1 MIGNK
6 FVALMV
12 AIAVIAGAS
21 SVVAAENGPAEVVTG
36 EASSPSP
43 KSPIKVSV
51 VDYAKDGEDAGT
63 LKLAGTAIPNS
74 SVYIY
79 VDSQPFAQ
87 VVADGD
93 GKWSAEDKTSLD
105 DAVHQVRVEQFD
117 DTTRMLAGRAM
128 FSISLT
134 KPDPANMPPAGAR
147 P

>member
-21 SVVAAENGPAEVVTG
+21 FVVAAEDGPADVVG

-79 VDSQPFAQ
+79 VDSKPFAQ
-87 VVADGD
+87 VAADGD

-128 FSISLT
+128 FNISL
-134 KPDPANMPPAGAR
+134 APPSPEDLAAPPGR

>member
-21 SVVAAENGPAEVVTG
+21 FVVAAEDGPADVVG

-128 FSISLT
+128 FNISLA
-134 KPDPANMPPAGAR
+134 KPGPEDMAPGAR